1 MSAGRRSPRAASGTA
16 LGALL
21 TATMAGCG
29 GGGGATS
36 GASTP
41 SRPSTAAAPSH
52 GRTAPAPPPRRAR
65 RHAVPGGERPVRV
78 RATFTVRGGRLT
90 PRVVSVPPFLAVRVS
105 AAAADGRAHV
115 VTISADRVYRLAVGP
130 SRRAAVVLPG
140 QRPGRYPVRA
150 GSARATLVVGGER
163 GG

>member
-1 MSAGRRSPRAASGTA
+1 MSAGRRPVRVASALA

-21 TATMAGCG
+21 VAAAGCG
-29 GGGGATS
+29 GKGGATS
-36 GASTP
+36 GASGP
-41 SRPSTAAAPSH
+41 ARPSTTAAPSR
-52 GRTAPAPPPRRAR
+52 GRTATAPPPRRAR
-65 RHAVPGGERPVRV
+65 RHPVPGGEQPARV
-78 RATFTVRGGRLT
+78 RATFIVRGRRLT

-105 AAAADGRAHV
+105 AAAADGRSHV
-115 VTISADRVYRLAVGP
+115 VTIAADRIYRLVVGP

-150 GSARATLVVGGER
+150 GGARATLVVGGEP